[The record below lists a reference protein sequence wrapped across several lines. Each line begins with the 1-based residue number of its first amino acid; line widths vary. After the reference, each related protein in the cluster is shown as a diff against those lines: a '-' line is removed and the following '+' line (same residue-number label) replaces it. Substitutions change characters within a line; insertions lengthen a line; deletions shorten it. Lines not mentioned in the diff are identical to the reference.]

1 MRVNNYQFETRWE
14 VRAPREIIYE
24 ILREGK
30 DYPRWWPEVYLDAK
44 YLPAGRTDKLHD
56 RVELLTKGWLP
67 YKLRWT
73 AEVTRLAPPEK
84 IEISASGDFDGRGIW
99 QLEAAGDLTRI
110 TFDWR
115 VRADKP
121 LLRLFSF
128 VLKPLFKWNHHWAM
142 STGLARLR
150 AEASR
155 RLAVQHTEHQATF
168 LNVEEG
174 I

>member
-1 MRVNNYQFETRWE
+1 MKRS
-14 VRAPREIIYE
+14 RAGQRP
-24 ILREGK
+24 
-30 DYPRWWPEVYLDAK
+30 A
-44 YLPAGRTDKLHD
+44 LPGRADKLHD

-73 AEVTRLAPPEK
+73 AEVTRLVPPER

-121 LLRLFSF
+121 LQRLFSF

-142 STGLARLR
+142 LTGLPRLR
-150 AEASR
+150 EEASR

-168 LNVEEG
+168 LKVEEG